1 MTDTLGDRIKKYE
14 KTTNYRLLPKSP
26 LFIRIDGRAFH
37 TFTRGCD
44 KPFDKVLIDAMVYA
58 AQMTAKEM
66 SGFKLA
72 YVQSDEATFMLSD
85 YDSFETQG
93 WFDYELNKVV
103 SISASAFTAYFNS
116 YWFNHK
122 EAGRGYAGTDGESK
136 LAMFD
141 SRAFT
146 VPIDD
151 APNAFIWRQRDWER
165 NAVQM
170 MARSMYSHKQ
180 CEGKKIPE
188 LLEMISQKEAW
199 YNDLKPQL
207 KNGTWIEHDGRL
219 SYEKLDYSGVR
230 DKIWPIIV
238 S

>member
-1 MTDTLGDRIKKYE
+1 MNDTLGDRVKKYE
-14 KTTNYRLLPKSP
+14 KTSQFRLLPKSP

-58 AQMTAKEM
+58 TQMTAKEM

-72 YVQSDEATFMLSD
+72 YVQSDEATFMITD
-85 YDSFETQG
+85 TDTFETQG
-93 WFDYELNKVV
+93 WFDYELNKIV

-122 EAGRGYAGTDGESK
+122 DAKRGYGGTDGETK

-146 VPIDD
+146 VPVED

-170 MARSMYSHKQ
+170 MARALYSHKQ

-188 LLEMISQKEAW
+188 LRTMISEKKAWFLEM
-199 YNDLKPQL
+199 NDQIQ
-207 KNGTWIEHDGRL
+207 NGTWVEQYGTL
-219 SYEKLDYSGVR
+219 SYDKLDYNGVQR
-230 DKIWPIIV
+230 KLWTPIV